1 MRLSIFVALT
11 FALTGCASIPVGL
24 GAKTTNSVTLSDSP
38 ANGLLVEVKNSMA
51 PGAVEGAVQSVEL
64 EQTTA
69 AGEKYILR
77 VGVDRKSDTLAQ
89 AAAIQATHAATMQ
102 VLGESI
108 SKALDLVPNIVNRPK
123 PQPAPVV
130 NIPVVVEVP

>member
-1 MRLSIFVALT
+1 MRTTIAILITVFCL
-11 FALTGCASIPVGL
+11 GCASIPVGL

-38 ANGLLVEVKNSMA
+38 TNGLLVEVKNSMA

>member
-1 MRLSIFVALT
+1 MRTTIAILITVFCS
-11 FALTGCASIPVGL
+11 GCASIPVGL

-38 ANGLLVEVKNSMA
+38 TNGLLVEVKNSMA